1 MSETWLTR
9 HSWCTRQSWR
19 SPTGMSFYPSG
30 RMIEPSRVIVGH
42 STETT
47 GFPGYNGGAA
57 APHFTIDLVSGL
69 VRQHVPLEW
78 GSRCLAVSTG
88 GVTDRTVNITGTI
101 QIEVIGA
108 VTPGYPRTY
117 GHYDL
122 PNRFPTDERAQQH
135 MARLLKAIHEATGRR
150 IPLQVA
156 NVTWVDYP
164 ASYGVRARQRLSS
177 AAFRAARGYL
187 SHMHAPANDHGDG
200 MLGKASNGRAPA
212 IEKVLSMAR
221 GTAAPP
227 VGDVTAPAGSTW
239 EIDTTALNCRSG
251 PGTQYQI
258 TGHAERGVT
267 VTATGKASGPWIE
280 AQTPWQRQN
289 NVKAWWHSGFMRRV
303 TTAPPPPKPDP
314 QAHRAQELLHEL
326 GYDLGKHGVDGFW
339 GPDSDLAA
347 RTYGADFGFTFS
359 IPTPIPALLAHLED
373 TMAKIDDLL
382 TEVRAIRAEQRTST
396 PAEIARAVWSQQ
408 LYGFAAHWQLRQG
421 LITDPA
427 HPNFPADP
435 GSPADKVLR
444 AEALESGRTT
454 TYTPDGPVLLE
465 LDQDGRFQIKED

>member
-1 MSETWLTR
+1 MPAPLWMPGAIQIPSSRRITLNNNGYRILTWHTFECPYSWTVRQALQFLINQATEAFVFHPITGEWGQCQPMNTGARTLRAAGAVTNAFGTVHQQVEVIGYAGKPFTNDLTPAGR
-9 HSWCTRQSWR
+9 AGLARGLAFFRQWGIPDQWAWTGVTRPPATYAEMLRFPKRAPDRSGHAFHSGWHGGNMHWD
-19 SPTGMSFYPSG
+19 PGA
-30 RMIEPSRVIVGH
+30 IERPWV
-42 STETT
+42 
-47 GFPGYNGGAA
+47 AA
-57 APHFTIDLVSGL
+57 APT
-69 VRQHVPLEW
+69 
-78 GSRCLAVSTG
+78 
-88 GVTDRTVNITGTI
+88 
-101 QIEVIGA
+101 
-108 VTPGYPRTY
+108 TP
-117 GHYDL
+117 
-122 PNRFPTDERAQQH
+122 
-135 MARLLKAIHEATGRR
+135 
-150 IPLQVA
+150 
-156 NVTWVDYP
+156 
-164 ASYGVRARQRLSS
+164 
-177 AAFRAARGYL
+177 
-187 SHMHAPANDHGDG
+187 
-200 MLGKASNGRAPA
+200 
-212 IEKVLSMAR
+212 
-221 GTAAPP
+221 PP
-227 VGDVTAPAGSTW
+227 VDDVTAPAGSTW

-314 QAHRAQELLHEL
+314 QARRAQELLHEL

-396 PAEIARAVWSQQ
+396 PAEIARAVWGQQ